1 MKKFLFIILSL
12 VFMLTACSNNS
23 DQKHDKDMKTYK
35 LESGKTI
42 KVPKHPKRVA
52 VMNAFYV
59 GDFIKLGIKP
69 VAVPEFT
76 KNSSVLAPYLKDT
89 KLVGDNDVEQV
100 LKAKPDLIIADSSD
114 KNMKKYEKI
123 APTVS
128 YTYTKY
134 NYKSILKEIGK
145 LVGEEKKASTWIDK
159 WDKTTQNDKTEIK
172 QKVGNSTASVFEL
185 YAKQIYIF
193 QKNWGRGLDIVH
205 DAFGMPMTK
214 TYKQKINSNKAGY
227 DTISSEDISNYA
239 GDYIFLSKSSNSK
252 TSIEN
257 SNLWD
262 NLKAVKQHHV
272 ITYKAEDYQFTD
284 PITLDALRKK
294 LKSEIL
300 EKP

>member
-59 GDFIKLGIKP
+59 GDVIKLGIKP

-114 KNMKKYEKI
+114 KNIKKYEKI

-172 QKVGNSTASVFEL
+172 KKVGNSTASVFEL

-214 TYKQKINSNKAGY
+214 TYKQKIDSNKAGY

-239 GDYIFLSKSSNSK
+239 GDYIFLCKSSNSK

>member
-214 TYKQKINSNKAGY
+214 TYKQKIDSNKAGY

-252 TSIEN
+252 TSIEI

>member
-145 LVGEEKKASTWIDK
+145 LGGEEKKASTWIDK

-214 TYKQKINSNKAGY
+214 TYKQKIDSNKAGY

>member
-214 TYKQKINSNKAGY
+214 TYKQKIDSNKAGY

>member
-12 VFMLTACSNNS
+12 VFMLIACSNNS

-114 KNMKKYEKI
+114 KNIKKYEKI

-172 QKVGNSTASVFEL
+172 KKVGNSTASVFEL

-214 TYKQKINSNKAGY
+214 TYKQKIDSNKAGY

>member
-114 KNMKKYEKI
+114 KNIKKYEKI

-214 TYKQKINSNKAGY
+214 TYKQKIDSNKAGY

-257 SNLWD
+257 S
-262 NLKAVKQHHV
+262 
-272 ITYKAEDYQFTD
+272 IYG
-284 PITLDALRKK
+284 I
-294 LKSEIL
+294 I
-300 EKP
+300 

>member
-52 VMNAFYV
+52 VMTAFYV
-59 GDFIKLGIKP
+59 GDVIKLGIKP

-114 KNMKKYEKI
+114 KNIKKYEKI

-172 QKVGNSTASVFEL
+172 KKVGNSTASVFEL
-185 YAKQIYIF
+185 NAKQIYIF

-214 TYKQKINSNKAGY
+214 TYKQKIDSNKAGY

-294 LKSEIL
+294 LKTEIL